1 MPGERIVDASLLGAA
16 LFEEAKSSVA
26 RRFLAGDHEL
36 LAPSL
41 LPLEIASLAA
51 KKVWRGEADV
61 DVGARAVEEALALV
75 PETVAIETLAA
86 RAFELAASHRFS
98 AYDASYL
105 ALAESREGVV
115 MTLDAKLARR
125 ATDVG
130 LGHLVEEIR

>member
-16 LFEEAKSSVA
+16 LFEETKSDVA

-41 LPLEIASLAA
+41 LTLEIASLAA

-61 DVGARAVEEALALV
+61 EIGARAVDEALTLV
-75 PETVAIETLAA
+75 PETIDIEPLAA
-86 RAFELAASHRFS
+86 RAFELAARHRFS

-105 ALAESREGVV
+105 ALAERRACVV
-115 MTLDAKLARR
+115 VTLDEKLVRR
-125 ATDVG
+125 AADVG
-130 LGHLVEEIR
+130 LGHLVEEVR